1 MRALSLLLLVSVLA
15 AACGGA
21 RPYRAMA
28 RTAQSEESVFSQV
41 EDHRLK
47 TAMRE
52 AILAEDSKLVFSV
65 TPYAFMGHAYLV
77 GFVDSPDVAEQLQ
90 ERMRDLKGVRSV
102 DAYLPTKPADRSK
115 VDDVEIEARL
125 KKALVLDMG
134 QVSSRIESKSLAG
147 HVVLLGVVASPEA
160 VTDAQDR
167 VRNVKG
173 VTGVSNFL
181 LVPEEGY
188 ESLRPHVR

>member
-1 MRALSLLLLVSVLA
+1 ME
-15 AACGGA
+15 
-21 RPYRAMA
+21 
-28 RTAQSEESVFSQV
+28 RTAQSDESVFSQV

-77 GFVDSPDVAEQLQ
+77 GFVDSPDLAARLQ
-90 ERMRDLKGVRSV
+90 ERIRSLKGVRSV
-102 DAYLPTKPADRSK
+102 DAYLPTEPADRSK

-160 VTDAQDR
+160 VTDAEDR
-167 VRNVKG
+167 VRNLKG
-173 VTGVSNFL
+173 VTGVTNFL

-188 ESLRPHVR
+188 ESQRPHVR